1 MYLKLQ
7 EPQKWRTYLY
17 YKNRTLRAASFFDLI
32 FDTTLEKE
40 DEIFLIPLTHYTM
53 QCIVYDIGRYCMD
66 IQLKKGLL
74 EFCVLAVLNKSDSY
88 GYQIIKDISACVE
101 ISEST
106 LYPILK
112 RLEANSYLETYSV
125 EHNSRLRKYY
135 KITNKG
141 KDYIKEFLEEWQQV
155 MEIYYF
161 IKGERNYE

>member
-1 MYLKLQ
+1 
-7 EPQKWRTYLY
+7 
-17 YKNRTLRAASFFDLI
+17 
-32 FDTTLEKE
+32 
-40 DEIFLIPLTHYTM
+40 
-53 QCIVYDIGRYCMD
+53 MD

-88 GYQIIKDISACVE
+88 GYQIIKDISTCIE

-112 RLEANSYLETYSV
+112 RLETGSYLTTYSV

-135 KITNKG
+135 QITNEG
-141 KDYIKEFLEEWQQV
+141 KEYIKEFLNEWQQV

-161 IKGERNYE
+161 IKGGYNHE